1 MDQSAGLRM
10 FGSDTIKLDR
20 MDGMNFTR
28 WKEKMKFLLTAFKVY
43 YVLEGPPVGVMTEEE
58 QRKRE
63 QDETLC
69 RGYILSTLT
78 DRLYDL
84 YTPMTSAREI
94 WNSLEEK
101 YTAEKEGADKF
112 ITFKFFE
119 FAMEDNVKKLMHT
132 SEDFTLD
139 QIQKHLRIE
148 EETRVREKNLNG
160 ASSSKVNYVDS
171 GKKNNENDKKRKGT
185 WNSSKDNKKDKK
197 PFSEVVCYKCGEKG
211 HIKRYCKN
219 PKKKI
224 HNSNKKDESAN
235 AVEQVDT
242 TKITTMVFEMNIGM
256 IQELHMA
263 SVTTTS
269 DD

>member
-1 MDQSAGLRM
+1 
-10 FGSDTIKLDR
+10 

-28 WKEKMKFLLTAFKVY
+28 WKEKMKFILTAFKVY
-43 YVLEGPPVGVMTEEE
+43 YVLEGPQMGVLTEEE
-58 QRKRE
+58 QRKRD
-63 QDETLC
+63 QDETPC

-78 DRLYDL
+78 DRLYNL
-84 YTPMTSAREI
+84 YKPFKNLYIEI
-94 WNSLEEK
+94 PEK
-101 YTAEKEGADKF
+101 LLVGDI
-112 ITFKFFE
+112 IT
-119 FAMEDNVKKLMHT
+119 KLPSSWHNYRNKLIHT

-139 QIQKHLRIE
+139 QIQIHLRIE
-148 EETRVREKNLNG
+148 EETCIHKKNMNG

-171 GKKNNENDKKRKGT
+171 GKNNKGNDKKR
-185 WNSSKDNKKDKK
+185 
-197 PFSEVVCYKCGEKG
+197 KG